1 MSDSSSRYAERIV
14 LYAFLAVAAVV
25 WLGLGGAVFV
35 GILQNAG
42 A

>member
-1 MSDSSSRYAERIV
+1 MSDSSSRYAEHVVI
-14 LYAFLAVAAVV
+14 YALLALAAIV